1 MNTVERQI
9 HGTLT
14 PDQMKALDSIKKDER
29 NSKLLAGQNLGKDQ
43 FLKILLEQ
51 LKNQNPLNPVE
62 DKEFI
67 AQMAQFSQLEETRSM
82 SESMGTI
89 KGELSE
95 LTKAVAQNTALS
107 VEQTKLLKEAVALL
121 KAKNSYQP

>member
-14 PDQMKALDSIKKDER
+14 QDQIKALDSIKKDDR
-29 NSKLLAGQNLGKDQ
+29 NNKLLAGQNLGKDQ

-67 AQMAQFSQLEETRSM
+67 AQMAQFSQLEETRA
-82 SESMGTI
+82 MGENMGSI
-89 KGELSE
+89 KAELSE
-95 LTKAVAQNTALS
+95 LTKAVTENRALS

-121 KAKNSYQP
+121 KGKKTYQP